1 MIERILFELG
11 PWAWWVLG
19 LVLLAA
25 EMIVPGVFLV
35 WIGIAAILTGVLSLL
50 FWSSDVW
57 LWQVQLMIFALFS
70 IAAVFV
76 GRRLVAR
83 SAETTD
89 EPFLNQRGAGLVGR
103 TAVLEEPIHE
113 GRGRIRL
120 DDTTW
125 RVDGPDL
132 PAGARVRVV
141 ASSGRQLTVEAA

>member
-19 LVLLAA
+19 LILLAA
-25 EMIVPGVFLV
+25 EMVLPGVFLV
-35 WIGIAAILTGVLSLL
+35 WIGIAAILVGVLSLL
-50 FWSSDVW
+50 FWSSDFW
-57 LWQVQLMIFALFS
+57 LWQMQLVIFALFS
-70 IAAVFV
+70 VAAVLI

-83 SAETTD
+83 SGQVTD
-89 EPFLNQRGAGLVGR
+89 EPLLNQRGARLVGR
-103 TAVLEEPIHE
+103 TAVLEEPISE

-125 RVDGPDL
+125 PVDGPDM
-132 PAGARVRVV
+132 PAGTRVRVV

>member
-19 LVLLAA
+19 LILLAA
-25 EMIVPGVFLV
+25 EMVLPGVFIV
-35 WIGIAAILTGVLSLL
+35 WIGIAAILVGVLSLL
-50 FWSSDVW
+50 FWSSDFW
-57 LWQVQLMIFALFS
+57 LWQMQLVIFALFS
-70 IAAVFV
+70 VAAVLI

-83 SAETTD
+83 SGQVTD
-89 EPFLNQRGAGLVGR
+89 EPLLNQRGARLVGR
-103 TAVLEEPIHE
+103 TAVLEEPISE

-125 RVDGPDL
+125 PVDGPDM
-132 PAGARVRVV
+132 PAGTRVRVV